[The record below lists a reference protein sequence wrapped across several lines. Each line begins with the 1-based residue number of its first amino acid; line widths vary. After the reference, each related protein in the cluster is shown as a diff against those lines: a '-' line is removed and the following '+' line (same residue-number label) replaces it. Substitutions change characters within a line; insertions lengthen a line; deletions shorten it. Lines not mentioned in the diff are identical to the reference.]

1 MAPEKRKSTRQPF
14 SKEIDFEAMA
24 AGRKRIEVEQHRA
37 NCLDISRGG
46 VGLTTQF
53 KPGEG
58 AVVKLSIPLKRDV
71 MLPVFAEVVWIKG
84 EVDYFRAGMRFLS

>member
-1 MAPEKRKSTRQPF
+1 MVSEKRKSTRQPF

-24 AGRKRIEVEQHRA
+24 AGMKRIEVKQHRA
-37 NCLDISRGG
+37 NCLDISQGG

-58 AVVKLSIPLKRDV
+58 AVLKLSIPFKKDV
-71 MLPVFAEVVWIKG
+71 MLPVFAEVVWIQG
-84 EVDYFRAGMRFLS
+84 EVDGFRAGMRFLA

>member
-24 AGRKRIEVEQHRA
+24 AGMKRIKIEQHRA
-37 NCLDISRGG
+37 NCLNISQGG
-46 VGLTTQF
+46 LGVTTQF
-53 KPGEG
+53 RPGEG
-58 AVVKLSIPLKRDV
+58 AVLRLSIPFKKDV

-84 EVDYFRAGMRFLS
+84 EVDGFRAGMRFLA